1 MTPADKGI
9 ASAEEDARLA
19 SKTEYQLGTIMTEL
33 FNKMLTKNYD
43 PKDLELLEKVTHFYW
58 IKKNNS

>member
-1 MTPADKGI
+1 MN
-9 ASAEEDARLA
+9 ASEIK

-43 PKDLELLEKVTHFYW
+43 PKDLELLEKVTEEYW
-58 IKKNNS
+58 TKKNNS